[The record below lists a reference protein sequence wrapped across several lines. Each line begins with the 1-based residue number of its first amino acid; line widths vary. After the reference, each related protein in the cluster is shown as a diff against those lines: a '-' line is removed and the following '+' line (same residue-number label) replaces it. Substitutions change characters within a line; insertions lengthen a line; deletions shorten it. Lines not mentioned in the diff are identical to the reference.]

1 MEVGIYS
8 KLHIFYIG
16 ILRGFVDTMA
26 SGPGDTSI
34 RKIQSTGGGTFTL
47 SLPKQ
52 WVTSQHLK
60 RSNSIKIDW
69 RPSGA
74 LRLTPLEQDK
84 RTLRTISFDLEL
96 LPDDSLF
103 DHLMGAYIAGADII
117 RIRHNS
123 ENKRQSSQEI
133 RRFLRAT
140 RGFELYVEEE
150 KLFELHCL
158 LNTSDMPITSSLNR
172 MYLQLSSSV
181 RDIMS
186 VFEGDDPTFL
196 DDIEERESEV
206 DALLHLIERQVR
218 LLIDNYSIAT
228 KLNMTRIQS
237 LESGNLARS
246 LERMMDH
253 AVLIG
258 KNVQE
263 HSSELGHKENKSSIK
278 NLGEWQNALKELMIN
293 IRIRDANRIEEART
307 HLKKIQND
315 LKEHERNLFQ
325 SEKKHSWMLV
335 ELSVSESIRRLCA
348 YARDFGESLINMN
361 AYKGIRSDVKG
372 VVKNT

>member
-1 MEVGIYS
+1 MRIGIYS

-16 ILRGFVDTMA
+16 LLSGFDDSMA

-84 RTLRTISFDLEL
+84 RTLRTISFDLER

-123 ENKRQSSQEI
+123 KDKRQSSQEI

-172 MYLQLSSSV
+172 MYLLLSSSV
-181 RDIMS
+181 RDILS

-253 AVLIG
+253 AVIIG
-258 KNVQE
+258 KNVHE
-263 HSSELGHKENKSSIK
+263 HPLELEHKENKSSIK
-278 NLGEWQNALKELMIN
+278 KLGEWQDALKELMIN
-293 IRIRDANRIEEART
+293 IRIRDATRIEEART

-325 SEKKHSWMLV
+325 SGKKHSWMLV

-361 AYKGIRSDVKG
+361 AYKEIRRNVEG
-372 VVKNT
+372 VLENI

>member
-1 MEVGIYS
+1 MGIYS
-8 KLHIFYIG
+8 KLHIFYID
-16 ILRGFVDTMA
+16 ILRGHDDSMA

-60 RSNSIKIDW
+60 TSNSIRIDW

-84 RTLRTISFDLEL
+84 RTLRTINLNLEH
-96 LPDDSLF
+96 LPNESLF
-103 DHLMGAYIAGADII
+103 DHLMGAYIAGADVI
-117 RIRHNS
+117 RIRHDS
-123 ENKRQSSQEI
+123 QKKRKLSQQI

-140 RGFELYVEEE
+140 RGFELYVEEDR
-150 KLFELHCL
+150 LFELHCL

-172 MYLQLSSSV
+172 MYLQLSSAI

-196 DDIEERESEV
+196 DDLEERESEV

-258 KNVQE
+258 QNVHE
-263 HSSELGHKENKSSIK
+263 HSAALGHRENNSSIK
-278 NLGEWQNALKELMIN
+278 KLGEWQNALKELMIN

-307 HLKKIQND
+307 QLKMIQND
-315 LKEHERNLFQ
+315 LKDHERALFQ
-325 SEKKHSWMLV
+325 SDKKNSWMLV
-335 ELSVSESIRRLCA
+335 EHSVSESIRRLCA

-361 AYKGIRSDVKG
+361 AYKGIRQDVED
-372 VVKNT
+372 VADNT

>member
-1 MEVGIYS
+1 MGIYS

-16 ILRGFVDTMA
+16 ILRGCNDSMA

-60 RSNSIKIDW
+60 TSNSIRIDW

-84 RTLRTISFDLEL
+84 RTLRTINFNLEH
-96 LPDDSLF
+96 LPNESLF
-103 DHLMGAYIAGADII
+103 DHLMGAYIAGADVI
-117 RIRHNS
+117 RIRHDS
-123 ENKRQSSQEI
+123 KKKRTLSQQI

-140 RGFELYVEEE
+140 RGFELYVEEDR
-150 KLFELHCL
+150 LFELHCL

-172 MYLQLSSSV
+172 MYLQLSSAI
-181 RDIMS
+181 RDILS

-196 DDIEERESEV
+196 DDLEERESEV
-206 DALLHLIERQVR
+206 DAMLHLIERQVR

-258 KNVQE
+258 KNVHE
-263 HSSELGHKENKSSIK
+263 HSAALGHRENNSSIK
-278 NLGEWQNALKELMIN
+278 KLGEWQNALKELMIN

-307 HLKKIQND
+307 QLKMIQND
-315 LKEHERNLFQ
+315 LKDHERALFQ
-325 SEKKHSWMLV
+325 SDKKNSWMLV
-335 ELSVSESIRRLCA
+335 EHSVSESIRRLCA

-361 AYKGIRSDVKG
+361 AYKGIRQDVED
-372 VVKNT
+372 VAQNT

>member
-1 MEVGIYS
+1 MGIYS
-8 KLHIFYIG
+8 KLHIFYIV
-16 ILRGFVDTMA
+16 LLSECNDSMA

-60 RSNSIKIDW
+60 TSNSIRIDW

-84 RTLRTISFDLEL
+84 RTLRTINFNLEH
-96 LPDDSLF
+96 LPNESLF
-103 DHLMGAYIAGADII
+103 DHLMGAYIAGADVI
-117 RIRHNS
+117 RIRHDS
-123 ENKRQSSQEI
+123 KKKRTLSQQI

-140 RGFELYVEEE
+140 RGFELYVEEDR
-150 KLFELHCL
+150 LFELHCL

-172 MYLQLSSSV
+172 MYLQLSSAI
-181 RDIMS
+181 RDILS

-196 DDIEERESEV
+196 DDLEERESEV
-206 DALLHLIERQVR
+206 DAMLHLIERQVR

-258 KNVQE
+258 KNVHE
-263 HSSELGHKENKSSIK
+263 HSAALGHRENNSSIK
-278 NLGEWQNALKELMIN
+278 KLGEWQNALKELMIN

-307 HLKKIQND
+307 QLKMIQND
-315 LKEHERNLFQ
+315 LKDHERALFQ
-325 SEKKHSWMLV
+325 SDKKNSWMLV
-335 ELSVSESIRRLCA
+335 EHSVSESIRRLCA

-361 AYKGIRSDVKG
+361 AYKGIRQDVG
-372 VVKNT
+372 DVA

>member
-84 RTLRTISFDLEL
+84 RTLRTIGFDLER

-123 ENKRQSSQEI
+123 EDKRQSSQEI

-172 MYLQLSSSV
+172 MYLLLSSSV
-181 RDIMS
+181 RDILS

>member
-1 MEVGIYS
+1 MLMEMGIYS

-16 ILRGFVDTMA
+16 LLRGRDDSMA

-60 RSNSIKIDW
+60 TSNSIRIDW

-84 RTLRTISFDLEL
+84 RTLRTINFNLEH
-96 LPDDSLF
+96 LPNDSLF
-103 DHLMGAYIAGADII
+103 DHLMGAYIAVADVI
-117 RIRHNS
+117 RIRHDS
-123 ENKRQSSQEI
+123 KKKRTLSQQI

-140 RGFELYVEEE
+140 RGFELYVEEDR
-150 KLFELHCL
+150 LFELHCL

-172 MYLQLSSSV
+172 MYLQLSSAI
-181 RDIMS
+181 RDILS

-196 DDIEERESEV
+196 DDLEERESEV
-206 DALLHLIERQVR
+206 DAMLHLIERQVR

-258 KNVQE
+258 KNVHE
-263 HSSELGHKENKSSIK
+263 HSAALGHRENNSSIK
-278 NLGEWQNALKELMIN
+278 KLGEWQNALKELMIN

-307 HLKKIQND
+307 QLKMIQND
-315 LKEHERNLFQ
+315 LKDHERALFQ
-325 SEKKHSWMLV
+325 SDKKNSWMLV
-335 ELSVSESIRRLCA
+335 EHSVSESIRRLCA

-361 AYKGIRSDVKG
+361 AYKGIRQDVED
-372 VVKNT
+372 VA

>member
-1 MEVGIYS
+1 MGIYS

-16 ILRGFVDTMA
+16 LLRGRDDSMA

-60 RSNSIKIDW
+60 TSNSIRIDW

-84 RTLRTISFDLEL
+84 RTLRTINFNLEH
-96 LPDDSLF
+96 LPNESLF
-103 DHLMGAYIAGADII
+103 DHLMGAYIAGADVI
-117 RIRHNS
+117 RIRHDS
-123 ENKRQSSQEI
+123 KKKRTLSQQI

-140 RGFELYVEEE
+140 RGFELYVEEDR
-150 KLFELHCL
+150 LFELHCL

-172 MYLQLSSSV
+172 MYLQLSSAI
-181 RDIMS
+181 RDILS

-196 DDIEERESEV
+196 DDLEERESEV
-206 DALLHLIERQVR
+206 DAMLHLIERQVR

-258 KNVQE
+258 KNVHE
-263 HSSELGHKENKSSIK
+263 HSAALGHRENNSSIK
-278 NLGEWQNALKELMIN
+278 KLGEWQNALKELMIN

-307 HLKKIQND
+307 QLKMIQND
-315 LKEHERNLFQ
+315 LKDHERALFQ
-325 SEKKHSWMLV
+325 SDKKNSWMLV
-335 ELSVSESIRRLCA
+335 EHSVSESIRRLCA

-361 AYKGIRSDVKG
+361 AYKGIRQDVED
-372 VVKNT
+372 VAQNT

>member
-1 MEVGIYS
+1 MGIYS

-16 ILRGFVDTMA
+16 ILRGCNDSMA

-60 RSNSIKIDW
+60 TSNSIRIDW

-84 RTLRTISFDLEL
+84 RTLRTINFNLEH
-96 LPDDSLF
+96 LPNESLF
-103 DHLMGAYIAGADII
+103 DHLMGAYIAGADVI
-117 RIRHNS
+117 RIRHDS
-123 ENKRQSSQEI
+123 KKKRTLSQQI

-140 RGFELYVEEE
+140 RGFELYVEEDR
-150 KLFELHCL
+150 LFELHCL

-172 MYLQLSSSV
+172 MYLQLSSAI
-181 RDIMS
+181 RDILS

-196 DDIEERESEV
+196 DDLEERESEV
-206 DALLHLIERQVR
+206 DAMLHLIERQVR

-258 KNVQE
+258 KNVHE
-263 HSSELGHKENKSSIK
+263 HSAALGHRENNSSIK
-278 NLGEWQNALKELMIN
+278 KLGEWQNALKELMIN

-307 HLKKIQND
+307 QLKMIQND
-315 LKEHERNLFQ
+315 LKDHERALFQ
-325 SEKKHSWMLV
+325 SDKKNSWMLV
-335 ELSVSESIRRLCA
+335 EHSVSESIRRLCA

-361 AYKGIRSDVKG
+361 AYKGIRQDVED
-372 VVKNT
+372 VAKNT

>member
-1 MEVGIYS
+1 MGIYS
-8 KLHIFYIG
+8 KLHIFYIV
-16 ILRGFVDTMA
+16 ILRGFADSMA

-52 WVTSQHLK
+52 WVLSQHLK
-60 RSNSIKIDW
+60 TSNSIKIDW

-74 LRLTPLEQDK
+74 LRLTPLEQEK
-84 RTLRTISFDLEL
+84 QSVRTISLDLGH

-103 DHLMGAYIAGADII
+103 DHLMGAYIAGADVI

-123 ENKRQSSQEI
+123 QEKRKISQQV

-140 RGFELYVEEE
+140 RGFELYVEED

-158 LNTSDMPITSSLNR
+158 LNTGDMPIMSSLNR

-181 RDIMS
+181 RDILS
-186 VFEGDDPTFL
+186 VFEGEDSTFL
-196 DDIEERESEV
+196 DDLEERESEV
-206 DALLHLIERQVR
+206 DSLLHLIERQVR

-258 KNVQE
+258 KNVHE
-263 HSSELGHKENKSSIK
+263 HSSALGHKENNSSIRK
-278 NLGEWQNALKELMIN
+278 LGEWQNALKELMIN
-293 IRIRDANRIEEART
+293 IRIRDAKRIEEART
-307 HLKKIQND
+307 DLKRIQND
-315 LKEHERNLFQ
+315 LKDLERNLFQ

-361 AYKGIRSDVKG
+361 AYKGIRQDIKG
-372 VVKNT
+372 VLDYS

>member
-1 MEVGIYS
+1 MGIYS

-16 ILRGFVDTMA
+16 LLRGRGDSMA

-60 RSNSIKIDW
+60 TSNSIRIDW

-84 RTLRTISFDLEL
+84 RTLRTINFNLEH
-96 LPDDSLF
+96 LPNESLF
-103 DHLMGAYIAGADII
+103 DHLMGAYIAGADVI
-117 RIRHNS
+117 RIRHDS
-123 ENKRQSSQEI
+123 KKKRTLSQQI

-140 RGFELYVEEE
+140 RGFELYVEEDR
-150 KLFELHCL
+150 LFELHCL

-172 MYLQLSSSV
+172 MYLQLSSAI
-181 RDIMS
+181 RDILS

-196 DDIEERESEV
+196 DDLEERESEV
-206 DALLHLIERQVR
+206 DAMLHLIERQVR

-258 KNVQE
+258 KNVHE
-263 HSSELGHKENKSSIK
+263 HSAALGHRENNSSIK
-278 NLGEWQNALKELMIN
+278 KLGEWQNALKELMIN

-307 HLKKIQND
+307 QLKMIQND
-315 LKEHERNLFQ
+315 LKDHERALFQ
-325 SEKKHSWMLV
+325 SDKKNSWMLV
-335 ELSVSESIRRLCA
+335 EHSVSESIRRLCA

-361 AYKGIRSDVKG
+361 AYKGIRQDVED
-372 VVKNT
+372 VSLNT

>member
-1 MEVGIYS
+1 MGIYS

-16 ILRGFVDTMA
+16 LLRGRDDSMA

-60 RSNSIKIDW
+60 TSNSIRIDW

-84 RTLRTISFDLEL
+84 RTLRTINFNLEH
-96 LPDDSLF
+96 LPNESLF
-103 DHLMGAYIAGADII
+103 DHLMGAYIAGADVI
-117 RIRHNS
+117 RIRHDS
-123 ENKRQSSQEI
+123 KKKRTLSQQI

-140 RGFELYVEEE
+140 RGFELYVEEDR
-150 KLFELHCL
+150 LFELHCL

-172 MYLQLSSSV
+172 MYLQLSSAI
-181 RDIMS
+181 RDILS

-196 DDIEERESEV
+196 DDLEERESEV
-206 DALLHLIERQVR
+206 DAMLHLIERQVR

-258 KNVQE
+258 KNVHE
-263 HSSELGHKENKSSIK
+263 HSAALGHRENNSSIK
-278 NLGEWQNALKELMIN
+278 KLGEWQNALKELMIN

-307 HLKKIQND
+307 QLKMIQND
-315 LKEHERNLFQ
+315 LKDHERALFQ
-325 SEKKHSWMLV
+325 SDKKNSWMLV
-335 ELSVSESIRRLCA
+335 EHSVSESIRRLCA

-361 AYKGIRSDVKG
+361 AYKGIRQDVED
-372 VVKNT
+372 VSLNT